1 MNQNIVNNQKR
12 EFGYGFSRALD
23 LPFEEAVGRARET
36 LFAKGDQVE
45 VIGSKVKGT
54 DTEVVIAREVKK
66 DGKVL
71 TLRNAQGIPAWRRGG
86 Q

>member
-1 MNQNIVNNQKR
+1 MRTRSQAGSKANN
-12 EFGYGFSRALD
+12 GGF
-23 LPFEEAVGRARET
+23 V
-36 LFAKGDQVE
+36 KGDQVE

-54 DTEVVIAREVKK
+54 DAVVVIARDVKK